1 MKYRIYR
8 AASTVTLVTAAL
20 FPFATHAAGGAIGDI
35 CPYTWNTNLKY
46 GSVSVDVFKLQKFL
60 NLYTDTQVASSGDG
74 STFKETMGYGN
85 KTAKAVSK
93 FQEKYASEILTP
105 NGLTKG
111 TGTVGAST
119 RAKLNALCAL
129 NPKVLGATT
138 MDAVVSPTDSLAV
151 APASVQP
158 ASSLAPANALYVP
171 FTSITL
177 TAGAQDVTI
186 TKFTVARTG
195 MSKNEA
201 FSYLSAI
208 DDDGNYLGDIYLHSD
223 SKGTLNKPF
232 TVKAG
237 TSKTV
242 DISANMNEDLTA
254 FEGQIAQF
262 NVESIEAT
270 SPVSGS
276 FPITGATQTINSTL
290 VIGSSAVSL
299 SQFDPRG
306 SGVPYIM
313 TSSFRFSGIRIAAD
327 SKEDQLLNGITW
339 EQSGSASHEDI
350 ANVVTVVNGVSYPT
364 KNDGRSY
371 TTTFPD
377 GIKILKGSSLDVYV
391 QADTTATGSN
401 RTVEFD
407 LHYNTDIDVTGTT
420 YGFGIGVY
428 PEADTATDGHSVF
441 LTDTGD
447 TDGTSLTP
455 FFSGSQ
461 YTISPGAVTS
471 ISR

>member
-1 MKYRIYR
+1 MKNRIYR
-8 AASTVTLVTAAL
+8 TASTVTLVTAAL
-20 FPFATHAAGGAIGDI
+20 FPFAAHAAGGAIGDI

-60 NLYTDTQVASSGDG
+60 NLYTDTQVATSGDG
-74 STFKETMGYGN
+74 STFKETLGYGN

-111 TGTVGAST
+111 TGMVGAST
-119 RAKLNALCAL
+119 RAKLNALCAPV
-129 NPKVLGATT
+129 PKVLGASTV
-138 MDAVVSPTDSLAV
+138 DAAA
-151 APASVQP
+151 APADALTITSVAQP
-158 ASSLAPANALYVP
+158 QSSLAPANALYVP
-171 FTSITL
+171 LTSFAL
-177 TAGAQDVTI
+177 TAGSKDVTV
-186 TKFTVARTG
+186 TKLLVARTG
-195 MSKNEA
+195 MSKNEI
-201 FSYLSAI
+201 FSSLSVF
-208 DDDGNYLGDIYLHSD
+208 DDEDNYLGEIYLHAD
-223 SKGTLNKPF
+223 STGTLNKSF

-237 TSKTV
+237 TTMT
-242 DISANMNEDLTA
+242 ISVTGNMSEDLAAFDGQTA
-254 FEGQIAQF
+254 QIA
-262 NVESIEAT
+262 VVSIEGT
-270 SPVSGS
+270 SPLSGALPLS
-276 FPITGATQTINSTL
+276 GATQTVNSTL
-290 VIGSSAVSL
+290 VIGTSAVSL

-306 SGVPYIM
+306 SGIPYIM
-313 TSSFRFSGIRIAAD
+313 TPGFRFSGIRIAAD
-327 SKEDQLLNGITW
+327 SKEDQVLNGITW
-339 EQSGSASHEDI
+339 EQNGSASHEDI
-350 ANVVTVVNGVSYPT
+350 ANVVTIVNGVSYPT
-364 KNDGRSY
+364 QNDGRSY

-377 GIKILKGSSLDVYV
+377 GIKILKGSSLDLYV